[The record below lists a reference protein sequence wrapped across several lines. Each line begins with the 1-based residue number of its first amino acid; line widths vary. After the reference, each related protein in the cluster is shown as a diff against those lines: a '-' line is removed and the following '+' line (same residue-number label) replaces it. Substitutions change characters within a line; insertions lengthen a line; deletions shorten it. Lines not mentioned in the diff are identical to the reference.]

1 SVLFEI
7 LEISSVNYLKSI
19 GSYPNTQLLNLNKE
33 LFTGQFIS
41 SIILS
46 HIDIENQINLFTK
59 QSKLSS
65 ISCEFH
71 PNTFKYLFNI
81 IEQLTT
87 TSLLQSNH
95 TVIHILNICLR
106 LFTTH
111 LQILSD
117 IKIDNQIDLT
127 TYIIDDE
134 LKKWFELLL
143 KLVCNENFEQLTICK
158 EASKALINVIN
169 IQTSSFDEKLSLIH
183 QYIIE
188 NKYPILI
195 KRFLIELNKHE
206 ILFNWID
213 ILCDEN
219 KKSSILQILYS
230 FIDLYFNINDEL
242 KSLIEQI
249 LLSFQ
254 KFLLFRLI
262 DQYEKKNL
270 TNNELQLSSLITQY
284 LTYIFKNYVKKISNV
299 NNLFNSILIGLC
311 LMTKTNEIFLYE
323 SIQSIFISIL
333 PLLAEY
339 YLQNLNNEYNEFISY
354 LLGKISHVLILGSPQ
369 DSLEIK
375 HINQLKL
382 PIFAGGYIFD
392 KNNYLLNSNLAIY
405 SQFQLTYNTQDDKDF
420 LMSVYNNID

>member
-1 SVLFEI
+1 MCHIVNRILLISVLFEI

-188 NKYPILI
+188 NKYP
-195 KRFLIELNKHE
+195 
-206 ILFNWID
+206 
-213 ILCDEN
+213 
-219 KKSSILQILYS
+219 
-230 FIDLYFNINDEL
+230 
-242 KSLIEQI
+242 
-249 LLSFQ
+249 
-254 KFLLFRLI
+254 
-262 DQYEKKNL
+262 
-270 TNNELQLSSLITQY
+270 
-284 LTYIFKNYVKKISNV
+284 
-299 NNLFNSILIGLC
+299 
-311 LMTKTNEIFLYE
+311 
-323 SIQSIFISIL
+323 
-333 PLLAEY
+333 
-339 YLQNLNNEYNEFISY
+339 
-354 LLGKISHVLILGSPQ
+354 
-369 DSLEIK
+369 
-375 HINQLKL
+375 
-382 PIFAGGYIFD
+382 
-392 KNNYLLNSNLAIY
+392 
-405 SQFQLTYNTQDDKDF
+405 
-420 LMSVYNNID
+420 